1 MASIANDPGGRKRIL
16 FTDGDGQR
24 KAVRLGKVSNKDA
37 ESFRVWLER
46 LVNAQL
52 TNAPMDPKTAAWL
65 ADLPDATYRKLVRVG
80 LAEDRE
86 APIARTLDEL
96 MDAAFGAM
104 QIKPSTRTRYSQTRQ
119 LLTEHFGE
127 GRELDTIGNREA
139 DEWRA
144 WLIGQEYAEAKV
156 SKEIQIARMLF
167 RSAARWGWVAANPFE
182 GFRTGSQT
190 NRARLY
196 FLTPE
201 DSHKLIDAAPDADW
215 RCIIALAR
223 FGGLRCPSEVLRLG
237 WADVDWDRA
246 RIRVTSPKTE
256 GSGKGERFI
265 PLFPELRTVLMD
277 AFDLAPEGA
286 RFVVN
291 GYRDAQA
298 ANLRT
303 HLERIIGRAG
313 LSPWPRLFNAMRA
326 SRATEL
332 AALYPAA
339 VCTAWLGHTQAVAT
353 AHYHMVRDSDF
364 ERAAATPTGGAK
376 SGADAA
382 QNPAQQGAA
391 ESGEEQ
397 PERSQK
403 QAGPAL
409 TPVPAACCHSL
420 QEGESRRNWTR
431 TSDLCHVTAAL

>member
-1 MASIANDPGGRKRIL
+1 MASVSNDPGGRKRIL
-16 FTDGDGQR
+16 FTDGDGGR
-24 KAVRLGKVSNKDA
+24 KAVRLGRVSIKDC
-37 ESFRVWLER
+37 ESFRIWLER
-46 LVNAQL
+46 LVNAQT
-52 TNAPMDPKTAAWL
+52 TNAPADPKTAAWL

-80 LAEDRE
+80 LAADRE
-86 APIARTLDEL
+86 APIARTLGEL
-96 MDAAFGAM
+96 MDATFGAM
-104 QIKPSTRTRYSQTRQ
+104 QIKPSTRTRYNQTRQ
-119 LLTEHFGE
+119 LLTEHFGKA
-127 GRELDTIGNREA
+127 RELETIGTREA

-144 WLIGQEYAEAKV
+144 WLVASKYAEAKI
-156 SKEIQIARMLF
+156 SKEVQIARMLF
-167 RSAARWGWVAANPFE
+167 RSAVRWGWIGGNSFD
-182 GFRTGSQT
+182 GIRTGSQT
-190 NRARLY
+190 NRARMY

-201 DSHKLIDAAPDADW
+201 DAHKLIDAAPDADW

-265 PLFPELRTVLMD
+265 PLFPELRAVLLD

-286 RFVVN
+286 RFVVG

-313 LSPWPRLFNAMRA
+313 LTAWPRLFNAMRA

-364 ERAAATPTGGAK
+364 ERAAGIPTGGAK

-391 ESGEEQ
+391 GSGKEQ
-397 PERSQK
+397 HADPQMQE
-403 QAGPAL
+403 GPAL
-409 TPVPAACCHSL
+409 TPVPAACCPSL